1 MFAANDSDSG
11 HPLEFYVEGGN
22 PGRYDGGDTTYTTA
36 PVVADGQWHMMTYVR
51 EGNTGYIY
59 VDGIQAVKDSASF
72 DLSTITRWSIGQ
84 EWDGSSPSNF
94 YVGMV
99 DDARFYNASLTAAQ
113 VKELMRGD
121 PLVAWNPNPGDNSTV
136 DIKEAT
142 KPINWSPGDEA
153 AEHDVYFGTDKDAV
167 SNADASDT
175 TGIYQGRQGGTS
187 FTLPAGSVEWG
198 GGPYYWRVDEL
209 NNDGSISIGS
219 TWSFSVADY
228 LVVDDFESYNDLNP
242 DDPESKRI
250 FYTWLDGYDNPAING
265 SVVGHASPPF
275 AETTIVHSGMQS
287 MPLFYDNGVGV
298 SEATMTLT
306 DQRDWTEEGVGVLVI
321 WFRGEAANAVV
332 PLYVAINGNAV
343 VTHDNLT
350 ATQLDT
356 WTQWSI
362 DLQMFADQGVNLSD
376 VDTISLGLGNKSN
389 PTAGGTG
396 TMYFDDIRLYRPA
409 P

>member
-1 MFAANDSDSG
+1 
-11 HPLEFYVEGGN
+11 
-22 PGRYDGGDTTYTTA
+22 
-36 PVVADGQWHMMTYVR
+36 
-51 EGNTGYIY
+51 
-59 VDGIQAVKDSASF
+59 
-72 DLSTITRWSIGQ
+72 
-84 EWDGSSPSNF
+84 
-94 YVGMV
+94 
-99 DDARFYNASLTAAQ
+99 
-113 VKELMRGD
+113 
-121 PLVAWNPNPGDNSTV
+121 
-136 DIKEAT
+136 
-142 KPINWSPGDEA
+142 
-153 AEHDVYFGTDKDAV
+153 
-167 SNADASDT
+167 
-175 TGIYQGRQGGTS
+175 
-187 FTLPAGSVEWG
+187 
-198 GGPYYWRVDEL
+198 
-209 NNDGSISIGS
+209 
-219 TWSFSVADY
+219 
-228 LVVDDFESYNDLNP
+228 
-242 DDPESKRI
+242 
-250 FYTWLDGYDNPAING
+250 
-265 SVVGHASPPF
+265 
-275 AETTIVHSGMQS
+275 MQS